1 MKEKFKKILQ
11 EIWVWLK
18 ENIKILMRKIRKL
31 WSNYHLTKIIILFI
45 LSLGLALSIFF
56 TIQAR
61 RVNIAALRSGIENP
75 TSVFDQDQEIAGHI
89 YAQKGNFKTIDE
101 ISTTV
106 QDGIIATE
114 DQRFMTHRGFDPIGI
129 GRAAVGYVLK
139 GGIVGG
145 GSTVTQQLAKNA
157 YLTSDQTMVRKL
169 KELFLAIEIEK
180 AYSKEEILEMYL
192 NNSYFGNGV
201 WGVQDAAKKYFNKD
215 AADLTLS
222 EGATIAG
229 MLKAPTNYNPIDN
242 YERSVK
248 RRNIVLK
255 LMAETGKIT
264 EAERAEAAASGINVQ
279 DGYQRVDDYRY
290 PYYFDAV
297 ISEAINKY
305 DFDEE
310 EIINGGYKIYTN
322 LNQPQ
327 QQAMDA
333 VYAKDSLFEK
343 AADGT
348 TAQSASIAIEPA
360 TGGVTAVVGGRGEHV
375 FRGFNR
381 ATQMRR
387 QPGSVIKPLS
397 VYAPALEA
405 GYEITDTLIDEK
417 MEYGEDETAYSP
429 SNYDHQ
435 YAGEIPMYQA
445 LAESKNAATV
455 WLLDEIGIRRGYNK
469 IKRFGLKVKE
479 DDYHYGAVALGGM
492 SEGSTPLEIASAYS
506 VFANE
511 GVRVEPHFI
520 QQIVDPTGAII
531 VDNKKPKK
539 RKVLSKKV
547 TNEMNQML
555 MYVFSNGS
563 GRNIQPANYQIA
575 GKTGTTQTEFGNGS
589 TDQWVVAFTPDIVIT
604 SWQGY
609 DVTDETHHL
618 ISPTSQGIGQVLKQ
632 EFELILPHTE
642 KREFVILDDEIE
654 EQMKQKQKEER
665 IEKIKDG
672 LEKGE
677 ELLRETKD
685 KAEIGLKKAAGELK
699 NILDRLKQS
708 R

>member
-1 MKEKFKKILQ
+1 MENKYKEFLYDK
-11 EIWVWLK
+11 WDWLK
-18 ENIKILMRKIRKL
+18 EKIKLLFRKIRKS
-31 WSNYHLTKIIILFI
+31 WKNYHLTKIIILFVLSI
-45 LSLGLALSIFF
+45 ALSLSVFF

-75 TSVFDQDQEIAGHI
+75 TSVFDYEQELAGNI
-89 YAQKGNFKTIDE
+89 YAQKGNFRRIDE
-101 ISTTV
+101 ISATV

-129 GRAAVGYVLK
+129 GRAAVGYLLK

-157 YLTSDQTMVRKL
+157 YLTADQTMVRKL

-201 WGVQDAAKKYFNKD
+201 WGVQDASKKYFNKD
-215 AADLTLS
+215 AADLSIS
-222 EGATIAG
+222 EGAMIAG

-242 YERSVK
+242 YDRALE
-248 RRNIVLK
+248 RRNVVLR
-255 LMAETGKIT
+255 LMADTEKIS
-264 EAERAEAAASGINVQ
+264 EDERQQAANSEIILS
-279 DGYQRVDDYRY
+279 DGYKRVDDYRY

-305 DFDEE
+305 NFDEE
-310 EIINGGYKIYTN
+310 DIMNGGYKIYTN
-322 LNQPQ
+322 LHQKQ
-327 QQAMDA
+327 QQEMDQ

-343 AADGT
+343 AADGVA
-348 TAQSASIAIEPA
+348 AQSASIAIEPIS
-360 TGGVTAVVGGRGEHV
+360 GGVTAVVGGRGEHV

-405 GYEITDTLIDEK
+405 GYEITDSLIDEK
-417 MEYGEDETAYSP
+417 AEYGEDETVYSP

-445 LAESKNAATV
+445 LADSKNAATV

-469 IKRFGLKVKE
+469 VKRFGIKVAE
-479 DDYHYGAVALGGM
+479 EDYHYGAVALGGM
-492 SEGSTPLEIASAYS
+492 SEGTTPLEIASAYS

-511 GVRVEPHFI
+511 GVRMDPHFI
-520 QQIVDPTGAII
+520 QQIVDPTGAVV
-531 VDNKKPKK
+531 VDNTKPKE
-539 RKVLSKKV
+539 RRVLSKKV
-547 TNEMNQML
+547 TNDMNQML
-555 MYVFSNGS
+555 LYVFSDGS
-563 GRNIQPANYQIA
+563 GRNIQPASFKVA
-575 GKTGTTQTEFGNGS
+575 GKTGTTQTEFGEGS
-589 TDQWVVAFTPDIVIT
+589 TDQWVVAYTPDIVIA

-609 DVTDETHHL
+609 DITDESHYLKTA
-618 ISPTSQGIGQVLKQ
+618 TSQGVGQVLKQ
-632 EFELILPHTE
+632 EFETILPYTD
-642 KREFVILDDEIE
+642 KGEFLVIDKEIE
-654 EQMKQKQKEER
+654 EQMKQKQREER
-665 IEKIKDG
+665 IEKIKEN

-677 ELLRETKD
+677 EILRETKD
-685 KAEIGLKKAAGELK
+685 KAEIGLKKAAEEVK
-699 NILDRLKQS
+699 NLLDRLNK